1 MVGLIILG
9 VIIAIIVAIMLV
21 PVGADVAY
29 EGGELRLS
37 AKVCGM
43 LLQLIPKPPA
53 DETKPKKEKKP
64 KKPKKPK
71 KQKKQPEEQAQTGE
85 EKPKKKLNLD
95 FSMDEIMGLVKSVLR
110 GLGRFG
116 RKLSVDRFLLHYT
129 AAGKDPYNTA
139 MTFGYVNGALTT
151 LAPICRRSFDA
162 KDVDVWT
169 DVDFTTE
176 KTKVDFGVALTIRIG
191 QIFGV
196 VFTILFGALG
206 IIIKH
211 KFRKFKEKRANKKA
225 GIPDNEGTAAENKEE
240 ITKTIQA
247 VERTDSNGE
256 Q

>member
-9 VIIAIIVAIMLV
+9 VIVAIIIAIMLV

-64 KKPKKPK
+64 KKTKKK
-71 KQKKQPEEQAQTGE
+71 KKQPEEQPQTGE

-129 AAGKDPYNTA
+129 AAGKDPYTTA

-151 LAPICRRSFDA
+151 LAPICRRTFDT

-196 VFTILFGALG
+196 LFTILFGALG
-206 IIIKH
+206 ILIKH

-225 GIPDNEGTAAENKEE
+225 GIPENGEAAADNREE
-240 ITKTIQA
+240 ISKNIQPE
-247 VERTDSNGE
+247 ERTDSNGE

>member
-9 VIIAIIVAIMLV
+9 VIVAIIVAIMLV

-64 KKPKKPK
+64 KKTKKK
-71 KQKKQPEEQAQTGE
+71 KKQPEEQPQTGE

-129 AAGKDPYNTA
+129 AAGKDPYTTA

-151 LAPICRRSFDA
+151 LAPICRRTFDT

-176 KTKVDFGVALTIRIG
+176 KMKVDFGVALTIRIG

-196 VFTILFGALG
+196 LFTILFGALG
-206 IIIKH
+206 ILIKH

-225 GIPDNEGTAAENKEE
+225 GIPENGEAAADNREE
-240 ITKTIQA
+240 ISKNIQPE
-247 VERTDSNGE
+247 ERTDSNGE

>member
-1 MVGLIILG
+1 MKTVLLI
-9 VIIAIIVAIMLV
+9 
-21 PVGADVAY
+21 
-29 EGGELRLS
+29 
-37 AKVCGM
+37 
-43 LLQLIPKPPA
+43 
-53 DETKPKKEKKP
+53 
-64 KKPKKPK
+64 
-71 KQKKQPEEQAQTGE
+71 
-85 EKPKKKLNLD
+85 
-95 FSMDEIMGLVKSVLR
+95 

-116 RKLSVDRFLLHYT
+116 RKLAVDRVLLHYT

-247 VERTDSNGE
+247 EERTDSNGE

>member
-9 VIIAIIVAIMLV
+9 VIVALVIAIMLV

-64 KKPKKPK
+64 KKPKK
-71 KQKKQPEEQAQTGE
+71 QKKQPEEQAQTGE

-95 FSMDEIMGLVKSVLR
+95 FSMDEVMGLVKSVLR

-206 IIIKH
+206 ILIKH

-247 VERTDSNGE
+247 EERTDSNGE

>member
-9 VIIAIIVAIMLV
+9 VIVVLIVAIMLV

-71 KQKKQPEEQAQTGE
+71 KKKKQPEDQAGTGG
-85 EKPKKKLNLD
+85 EKPKKKLDLD
-95 FSMDEIMGLVKSVLR
+95 FSLEEIFGLVKSVLR

-151 LAPICRRSFDA
+151 LAPICRRTFDA

-176 KTKVDFGVALTIRIG
+176 KTRVDVGVALTIRIG
-191 QIFGV
+191 QIFGAA
-196 VFTILFGALG
+196 FRIRFRALG
-206 IIIKH
+206 SLVKH
-211 KFRKFKEKRANKKA
+211 KIRKFKEKRANKKA
-225 GIPDNEGTAAENKEE
+225 GIPENGEAAAENREE
-240 ITKTIQA
+240 NTKNIQPE
-247 VERTDSNGE
+247 ERTDSNGE

>member
-64 KKPKKPK
+64 KKPKKK
-71 KQKKQPEEQAQTGE
+71 KKKAEEQAQTGE
-85 EKPKKKLNLD
+85 EKPKKKLDLD
-95 FSMDEIMGLVKSVLR
+95 FSMDEILGLVKSVLR

-151 LAPICRRSFDA
+151 LAPICRRTFVA

-196 VFTILFGALG
+196 VFTILFGVLG
-206 IIIKH
+206 IFIKH

-225 GIPDNEGTAAENKEE
+225 GIPENADAAAENMEDK
-240 ITKTIQA
+240 TKNIQA

>member
-37 AKVCGM
+37 AKVCGV

-53 DETKPKKEKKP
+53 DETKPKKQ

-71 KQKKQPEEQAQTGE
+71 KQKKRPEEQAQTGE

-206 IIIKH
+206 ILIKH

-225 GIPDNEGTAAENKEE
+225 GIPDNEGTAAENEEE

-247 VERTDSNGE
+247 EERTDSNGE

>member
-64 KKPKKPK
+64 KKPKK
-71 KQKKQPEEQAQTGE
+71 QKKQPEEQAQTGE
-85 EKPKKKLNLD
+85 EKPKKKLDLD

-247 VERTDSNGE
+247 EERTDSNGE

>member
-9 VIIAIIVAIMLV
+9 VIIAIIAAIMLV

-37 AKVCGM
+37 AKVCGV

-64 KKPKKPK
+64 KKPKK
-71 KQKKQPEEQAQTGE
+71 QKKRPEEQTQTGE

-247 VERTDSNGE
+247 EERTDSNGE

>member
-9 VIIAIIVAIMLV
+9 VIVAIIIAIMLV

-64 KKPKKPK
+64 KKPKK
-71 KQKKQPEEQAQTGE
+71 QKKQPEEQAQTGE

-95 FSMDEIMGLVKSVLR
+95 FSMDEVMGLVKSVLR

-151 LAPICRRSFDA
+151 LAPICRRTFDT

-176 KTKVDFGVALTIRIG
+176 KMKVDFGVALTIRIG
-191 QIFGV
+191 QILGV
-196 VFTILFGALG
+196 LFTILFGALG
-206 IIIKH
+206 ILIKH

-225 GIPDNEGTAAENKEE
+225 GIPENGEAAADNREE
-240 ITKTIQA
+240 ISKNIQPE
-247 VERTDSNGE
+247 ERTDSNGE

>member
-9 VIIAIIVAIMLV
+9 VIVAIIVAIMLV

-64 KKPKKPK
+64 KKPKKK
-71 KQKKQPEEQAQTGE
+71 KKQPEEQAQTGE
-85 EKPKKKLNLD
+85 EKPKKKLDLD
-95 FSMDEIMGLVKSVLR
+95 FSMDEILGLVKSVLR

-151 LAPICRRSFDA
+151 LAPICRRTFDT

-196 VFTILFGALG
+196 VFTILFGVLG
-206 IIIKH
+206 IFIKH

-225 GIPDNEGTAAENKEE
+225 GIPDNEGTAAENMEE
-240 ITKTIQA
+240 NIKNIQA
-247 VERTDSNGE
+247 EERTDSNGE

>member
-9 VIIAIIVAIMLV
+9 VIVAIIVAIMLV

-64 KKPKKPK
+64 KKPKKK
-71 KQKKQPEEQAQTGE
+71 KKQPEEQAQTGE
-85 EKPKKKLNLD
+85 EKPKKKLDLD
-95 FSMDEIMGLVKSVLR
+95 FSMDEILGLVKSVLR

-151 LAPICRRSFDA
+151 LAPICRRTFVA

-196 VFTILFGALG
+196 VFTILFGVLG
-206 IIIKH
+206 IFIKH

-225 GIPDNEGTAAENKEE
+225 GIPDNEGTAAENMEE
-240 ITKTIQA
+240 NIKNIQA
-247 VERTDSNGE
+247 EERTDSNGE

>member
-37 AKVCGM
+37 AKVCGV

-64 KKPKKPK
+64 KKPKK
-71 KQKKQPEEQAQTGE
+71 QKKRPEEQAKTGE

-206 IIIKH
+206 ILIKH

-247 VERTDSNGE
+247 EERTDSNGE

>member
-9 VIIAIIVAIMLV
+9 VIVVLIAAIMLV

-64 KKPKKPK
+64 KKPKKK
-71 KQKKQPEEQAQTGE
+71 KKQPEEQAGTGE
-85 EKPKKKLNLD
+85 EKPKKKLDLD
-95 FSMDEIMGLVKSVLR
+95 FSLDEIFGLVKSVLR

-151 LAPICRRSFDA
+151 LAPICRRTFDA

-176 KTKVDFGVALTIRIG
+176 KTRVDVGLALTIRIG

-206 IIIKH
+206 ILIKH
-211 KFRKFKEKRANKKA
+211 KIRKFKEKRANKKA
-225 GIPDNEGTAAENKEE
+225 GIPENGEAAAENKEE
-240 ITKTIQA
+240 NTKNIQPE
-247 VERTDSNGE
+247 ERTDSNGE

>member
-53 DETKPKKEKKP
+53 DETKPKKE

-206 IIIKH
+206 ILIKH

-247 VERTDSNGE
+247 EERTDSNGE

>member
-9 VIIAIIVAIMLV
+9 VIVVLIIAIMLV

-64 KKPKKPK
+64 KKPKKK
-71 KQKKQPEEQAQTGE
+71 KKQPEEQAGTGE
-85 EKPKKKLNLD
+85 EKPKKKLDLD
-95 FSMDEIMGLVKSVLR
+95 FSLEEIFGLVKSVLR

-151 LAPICRRSFDA
+151 LAPICRRTFDA

-176 KTKVDFGVALTIRIG
+176 KTRVDVGVALTIRIG

-206 IIIKH
+206 ILIKH
-211 KFRKFKEKRANKKA
+211 KIRKFKEKRANKKA
-225 GIPDNEGTAAENKEE
+225 GIPENGEAAAENKEKN
-240 ITKTIQA
+240 IKNIQPE
-247 VERTDSNGE
+247 ERTDSNGE

>member
-9 VIIAIIVAIMLV
+9 VIVAIIVAIMLV

-64 KKPKKPK
+64 KKPKKK
-71 KQKKQPEEQAQTGE
+71 KKQPEEQAQTGE
-85 EKPKKKLNLD
+85 EKPKKKLDLD
-95 FSMDEIMGLVKSVLR
+95 FSMDEILGLVKSVLR

-151 LAPICRRSFDA
+151 LAPICRRTFDA

-196 VFTILFGALG
+196 VFTILFGVLG
-206 IIIKH
+206 IFIKH

-225 GIPDNEGTAAENKEE
+225 GIPDNEGTAAENMEE
-240 ITKTIQA
+240 NIKNIQA
-247 VERTDSNGE
+247 EERTDSNGE

>member
-37 AKVCGM
+37 AKVCGV

>member
-9 VIIAIIVAIMLV
+9 VIVAIIVAIMLV

-64 KKPKKPK
+64 KKPKKK
-71 KQKKQPEEQAQTGE
+71 KKQPEEQAQTGE
-85 EKPKKKLNLD
+85 EKPKKKLDLD
-95 FSMDEIMGLVKSVLR
+95 FSMDEILGLVKSVLR

-151 LAPICRRSFDA
+151 LAPICRRTFDA

-225 GIPDNEGTAAENKEE
+225 GIPDNEGTAAENMEE
-240 ITKTIQA
+240 NIKNIQA
-247 VERTDSNGE
+247 EERTDSNGE

>member
-9 VIIAIIVAIMLV
+9 VIVVLVIAIMLV

-53 DETKPKKEKKP
+53 DETKPKKE

-206 IIIKH
+206 ILIKH

>member
-64 KKPKKPK
+64 KKTKKK
-71 KQKKQPEEQAQTGE
+71 KKQPEEQPQTGE

-129 AAGKDPYNTA
+129 AAGKDPYTTA

-151 LAPICRRSFDA
+151 LAPICRRTFDT

-176 KTKVDFGVALTIRIG
+176 KMKVDFGIALTIRIG
-191 QIFGV
+191 QILGV
-196 VFTILFGALG
+196 LFTILFGALG
-206 IIIKH
+206 ILIKH

-225 GIPDNEGTAAENKEE
+225 GIPENGEAAADNREE
-240 ITKTIQA
+240 ISKNIQPE
-247 VERTDSNGE
+247 ERTDSNGE

>member
-53 DETKPKKEKKP
+53 DETKPKKE

-247 VERTDSNGE
+247 EERTDSNGE

>member
-37 AKVCGM
+37 AKVCGV

-53 DETKPKKEKKP
+53 DETKPKKE

-129 AAGKDPYNTA
+129 AAGKDPCNTA

-206 IIIKH
+206 ILIKH
-211 KFRKFKEKRANKKA
+211 KFRKFREKRANKKA

>member
-9 VIIAIIVAIMLV
+9 VIVAIIVAIMLV

-64 KKPKKPK
+64 KKPKK
-71 KQKKQPEEQAQTGE
+71 QKKQPEEQPQTGE

-151 LAPICRRSFDA
+151 LAPICRRTFDA

-169 DVDFTTE
+169 NVDFTTE

-206 IIIKH
+206 IFIKH

-225 GIPDNEGTAAENKEE
+225 GSPENADAAAENKEE

-247 VERTDSNGE
+247 EERTDSNGE

>member
-53 DETKPKKEKKP
+53 DETKPKKE

-196 VFTILFGALG
+196 VFSILFGALG
-206 IIIKH
+206 ILIKH
-211 KFRKFKEKRANKKA
+211 KIRKFKEKRANKKA
-225 GIPDNEGTAAENKEE
+225 GIPENGEAAAENREE
-240 ITKTIQA
+240 NTKNIQA
-247 VERTDSNGE
+247 EERTDSNGE

>member
-37 AKVCGM
+37 AKVCGV

-247 VERTDSNGE
+247 EERTDSNGE

>member
-9 VIIAIIVAIMLV
+9 VIVAIIVVLMLV

-64 KKPKKPK
+64 KKPKKK
-71 KQKKQPEEQAQTGE
+71 KKQPEEQVQTGE
-85 EKPKKKLNLD
+85 EKPKKKLDLD
-95 FSMDEIMGLVKSVLR
+95 FSMDEILGLVKSVLR

-151 LAPICRRSFDA
+151 LAPICRRTFDT

-176 KTKVDFGVALTIRIG
+176 KMKVDFGVALTIRIG

-206 IIIKH
+206 ILIKH

-225 GIPDNEGTAAENKEE
+225 GIPENGEAAAENREE
-240 ITKTIQA
+240 NTKNIQPE
-247 VERTDSNGE
+247 ERTDSNGE

>member
-64 KKPKKPK
+64 KKPKK
-71 KQKKQPEEQAQTGE
+71 QKKRPEEQAQTGE

-95 FSMDEIMGLVKSVLR
+95 FSMDEVMGLVKSVLR

>member
-37 AKVCGM
+37 AKVCGV

-64 KKPKKPK
+64 KKPKK
-71 KQKKQPEEQAQTGE
+71 QKKRPEAQAQTGE
-85 EKPKKKLNLD
+85 EKPKKKLDLD
-95 FSMDEIMGLVKSVLR
+95 FSMDEILGLVKSVLR

-196 VFTILFGALG
+196 VFTILFGVLG

-247 VERTDSNGE
+247 EERTDSNGE

>member
-9 VIIAIIVAIMLV
+9 VIVAIIVAIMLV

-29 EGGELRLS
+29 EGGKLRLS
-37 AKVCGM
+37 AKVCGV

-64 KKPKKPK
+64 KKPKKK
-71 KQKKQPEEQAQTGE
+71 KKKAEEQAQTGE
-85 EKPKKKLNLD
+85 EKPKKKLDLD
-95 FSMDEIMGLVKSVLR
+95 FSMDEILGLVKSVLR
-110 GLGRFG
+110 GLGRVG

-151 LAPICRRSFDA
+151 LAPICRRTFDA

-206 IIIKH
+206 IFIKH

-225 GIPDNEGTAAENKEE
+225 GIHENADAAAENMEE
-240 ITKTIQA
+240 ETKNIQA

>member
-64 KKPKKPK
+64 KKPKK
-71 KQKKQPEEQAQTGE
+71 QKKQPEEQAQTGE
-85 EKPKKKLNLD
+85 EKPQKKLNLD

-151 LAPICRRSFDA
+151 LTPICRRTFDT

-206 IIIKH
+206 ILIKH

-247 VERTDSNGE
+247 EERTDSNGE

>member
-53 DETKPKKEKKP
+53 DETKPKKE

-151 LAPICRRSFDA
+151 LAPICRRTFDT

-206 IIIKH
+206 ILIKH

-247 VERTDSNGE
+247 EERTDSNGE

>member
-9 VIIAIIVAIMLV
+9 VIVAIIVALMLV

-64 KKPKKPK
+64 KKPKKK
-71 KQKKQPEEQAQTGE
+71 KKQPEEQVQTGE
-85 EKPKKKLNLD
+85 EKPKKKLDLD
-95 FSMDEIMGLVKSVLR
+95 FSMDEILGLVKSVLR

-151 LAPICRRSFDA
+151 LAPICRRTFDT

-176 KTKVDFGVALTIRIG
+176 KMKVDFSVALTIRIG

-196 VFTILFGALG
+196 LFTILFGALG
-206 IIIKH
+206 ILIKH

-225 GIPDNEGTAAENKEE
+225 GIPENGEAAADNREE
-240 ITKTIQA
+240 ISKNIQPE
-247 VERTDSNGE
+247 ERTDSNGE

>member
-9 VIIAIIVAIMLV
+9 VIVAIIVAIMLV

-37 AKVCGM
+37 AKVCGI

-64 KKPKKPK
+64 KKTKKK
-71 KQKKQPEEQAQTGE
+71 KKQPEEQAQTGE
-85 EKPKKKLNLD
+85 EKPKKKLDLD
-95 FSMDEIMGLVKSVLR
+95 FSMDEILGLVKSVLR

-151 LAPICRRSFDA
+151 LAPICRRTFDT

-176 KTKVDFGVALTIRIG
+176 KMKVDFGVALTIRIG

-206 IIIKH
+206 IFIKH

-225 GIPDNEGTAAENKEE
+225 GIPENADAAAENKEE
-240 ITKTIQA
+240 NFKNIQA
-247 VERTDSNGE
+247 EERTDSNGE

>member
-9 VIIAIIVAIMLV
+9 VIVAIIVAIMLV

-64 KKPKKPK
+64 KKTKKK
-71 KQKKQPEEQAQTGE
+71 KKQPEEQPQTGE

-129 AAGKDPYNTA
+129 AAGKDPYTTA

-151 LAPICRRSFDA
+151 LAPICRRTFDT

-176 KTKVDFGVALTIRIG
+176 KMKVDFGVALTIRIG

-196 VFTILFGALG
+196 LFTLLFGALG
-206 IIIKH
+206 ILIKH

-225 GIPDNEGTAAENKEE
+225 GIPENGEAAADNREE
-240 ITKTIQA
+240 ISKNIQPE
-247 VERTDSNGE
+247 ERTDSNGE

>member
-64 KKPKKPK
+64 KKPKK
-71 KQKKQPEEQAQTGE
+71 QKKKAEEQTQTGE

-206 IIIKH
+206 ILIKH

>member
-9 VIIAIIVAIMLV
+9 VIVAIIVVLMLV

-64 KKPKKPK
+64 KKPKKK
-71 KQKKQPEEQAQTGE
+71 KKQPEEQAQTGE
-85 EKPKKKLNLD
+85 EKPKKKLDLD
-95 FSMDEIMGLVKSVLR
+95 FSMDEILGLVKSVLR

-151 LAPICRRSFDA
+151 LAPICRRTFDA

-196 VFTILFGALG
+196 VFTILFGVLG
-206 IIIKH
+206 IFIKH

-225 GIPDNEGTAAENKEE
+225 GIPDNEGTAAENMEDK
-240 ITKTIQA
+240 TKNIQA

>member
-9 VIIAIIVAIMLV
+9 VIVVLIVAIMLV

-64 KKPKKPK
+64 KKPKKK
-71 KQKKQPEEQAQTGE
+71 KKQPEDQAGTGG
-85 EKPKKKLNLD
+85 EKPKKKLDLD
-95 FSMDEIMGLVKSVLR
+95 FSLEEIFGLVKSVLR

-151 LAPICRRSFDA
+151 LAPICRRTFDA

-176 KTKVDFGVALTIRIG
+176 KTRVDVGVALTIRIG

-206 IIIKH
+206 ILIKH
-211 KFRKFKEKRANKKA
+211 KIRKFKEKRANKKA
-225 GIPDNEGTAAENKEE
+225 GIPENGEAAAENREE
-240 ITKTIQA
+240 NTKNIQPE
-247 VERTDSNGE
+247 ERTDSNGE